1 MWYQSKFNFKRIIL
15 RNPNFLFFD
24 ILIPVLFYLLFTK
37 ILSDD
42 MGFKRDYLVS
52 MMIYANLLGS
62 ILTVANT
69 LVNDYVS
76 GYAKSLRLLPVKQWQ
91 YYISIGS
98 IFWLLNVFCVIALG
112 LTG

>member
-42 MGFKRDYLVS
+42 MGFKGGGICGVR
-52 MMIYANLLGS
+52 
-62 ILTVANT
+62 
-69 LVNDYVS
+69 
-76 GYAKSLRLLPVKQWQ
+76 
-91 YYISIGS
+91 
-98 IFWLLNVFCVIALG
+98 
-112 LTG
+112 

>member
-62 ILTVANT
+62 VLTVANT

-76 GYAKSLRLLPVKQWQ
+76 GYAKSLQSSP
-91 YYISIGS
+91 
-98 IFWLLNVFCVIALG
+98 
-112 LTG
+112 